1 MDDFFYI
8 FSKIVFIIPIFI
20 IVAALFIR
28 FNQKPY
34 FSSQKKIPTPTF
46 KIKKITPTKIP
57 NPIDLNGPYIC
68 QFQDK
73 EASLSAYIFDKKV
86 LAKKETKDKIEN
98 YLLNNDCFYFWEKGK
113 FTGEKVCGLSGY
125 FNLLNLLPNFSPLD
139 ILGGANLNTYFN
151 NCKKQT
157 IENKEIFNIP
167 NNILF
172 KNTSI
177 EEWLGILKSKPTP

>member
-8 FSKIVFIIPIFI
+8 FSKIVIVIPIVI
-20 IVAALFIR
+20 IVVALFIK
-28 FNQKPY
+28 FNQKPD
-34 FSSQKKIPTPTF
+34 FFSQKKTPTPTPE
-46 KIKKITPTKIP
+46 IKKIPPTKTP
-57 NPIDLNGPYIC
+57 NPIDLKGPYIC

-86 LAKKETKDKIEN
+86 FVKKENKGKIEN

-113 FTGEKVCGLSGY
+113 FAGEKFCGLSGY
-125 FNLLNLLPNFSPLD
+125 FNLLNLLPNFSQFD
-139 ILGGANLNTYFN
+139 ILGAANLNLNNYFSH
-151 NCKKQT
+151 CKKQP

-177 EEWLGILKSKPTP
+177 EELLGILKSK

>member
-8 FSKIVFIIPIFI
+8 FSKIVIVIPIFI
-20 IVAALFIR
+20 IVAALFIKL
-28 FNQKPY
+28 NQKPN
-34 FSSQKKIPTPTF
+34 FSSQKKISTPTLEV
-46 KIKKITPTKIP
+46 KKIPPTKTP
-57 NPIDLNGPYIC
+57 NPIDLKGPYIC

-86 LAKKETKDKIEN
+86 FVKKETKDKIEN

-125 FNLLNLLPNFSPLD
+125 FNLLNLLPNFSQLN
-139 ILGGANLNTYFN
+139 ILSAANLNTYFN
-151 NCKKQT
+151 NCKKQP
-157 IENKEIFNIP
+157 IKNQEIFNIP

-177 EEWLGILKSKPTP
+177 EELLGILKSK